1 MPLRLYNTLTRS
13 VEPFEPADGKRVR
26 MYTCGP
32 TVYNPAHI
40 GNFRTFLFE
49 DLLRRVLRMHGWEVI
64 QVMNL
69 TDVDDK
75 IIKRAH
81 EQGKTITQV
90 TDPITEVFHQ
100 DRKYLRIE
108 DAEVYPTA
116 TGHIAEMIA
125 LVEQLLAKGIAYKA
139 DDGSVYFAI
148 GRFPGYGR
156 LSRLDTREIKT
167 GARVAQDDY
176 TKENAQDFALWKAA
190 KDEDEE
196 TGAAWDAP
204 FGRGRPGW
212 HLECSA
218 MAMKYLG
225 ETLDIHG
232 GGVDLVFPHHEDE
245 IAQSEG
251 ATGKPF
257 SRFWCHGEFLQVDGT
272 KMSKRIGNVSTVSDL
287 REKGISAAALRHFIF
302 STHYRKQINLS
313 GAALEASIE
322 AVARIGEFAH
332 RLAEAKG
339 GTRELAAAAETA
351 ELEFRTALDNDL
363 NAPEAVAA
371 LFTFIGRANA
381 ELDRKGTDVAML
393 ERSRQVFR
401 LMMGV
406 LDLEPRALRYVVS
419 ENRVEPEPVAASG
432 LSEKEIEQVRWAVT
446 KLRDRVLAR
455 QNRDFKAADGLRA
468 EVEGAGFAVKDTANG
483 TILERYQ

>member
-1 MPLRLYNTLTRS
+1 MTLRLYNTLTRS
-13 VEPFEPADGKRVR
+13 IELFSPADGKTVR

-49 DLLRRVLRMHGWEVI
+49 DLLRRVLRMHGWHVM

-75 IIKRAH
+75 IIKRAQ
-81 EQGKTITQV
+81 EQGKTITEV
-90 TDPITEVFHQ
+90 TDPVTEIFHQ

-116 TGHIAEMIA
+116 TGHIPEMIA
-125 LVEQLLAKGIAYKA
+125 LVERLLEKGIAYKA

-148 GRFPGYGR
+148 GRFDGYGR
-156 LSRLDTREIKT
+156 LSRLDKREIKT

-190 KDEDEE
+190 KDEDEA

-232 GGVDLVFPHHEDE
+232 GGVDLIFPHHEDE
-245 IAQSEG
+245 IAQSEA
-251 ATGKPF
+251 ATGAPF

-287 REKGISAAALRHFIF
+287 REKGISAAALRHFVF
-302 STHYRKQINLS
+302 STHYRKQVNLS
-313 GAALEASIE
+313 GPALEASIE

-332 RLAEAKG
+332 RLAEARG

-351 ELEFRTALDNDL
+351 ELEFKTALDSDL
-363 NAPEAVAA
+363 NAPEALAA
-371 LFTFIGRANA
+371 LFTFVGRANA
-381 ELDRKGTDVAML
+381 ELDRKGSDVAML
-393 ERSRQVFR
+393 ERSREVFK
-401 LMMGV
+401 LIMGV
-406 LDLEPRALRYVVS
+406 LDLEPRALRFVVS
-419 ENRVEPEPVAASG
+419 GNRVDPEPVAASG
-432 LSEKEIEQVRWAVT
+432 LSETEVEQVGWAVG
-446 KLRDRVLAR
+446 KLRERVLAR
-455 QNRDFKAADGLRA
+455 QNRDFKASDELRA
-468 EVEGAGFAVKDTANG
+468 EVESAGFAVKDTANG
-483 TILERYQ
+483 TVLERYQ

>member
-13 VEPFEPADGKRVR
+13 VEPFEPADGKTVR

-32 TVYNPAHI
+32 TVYNPAHV

-90 TDPITEVFHQ
+90 TDPVTEIFHQ

-116 TGHIAEMIA
+116 TGHIPEMIA

-148 GRFPGYGR
+148 ARFPGYGR
-156 LSRLDTREIKT
+156 LSRLDTREIKS

-190 KDEDEE
+190 KDEDEA
-196 TGAAWDAP
+196 TGAVWDAP

-287 REKGISAAALRHFIF
+287 REKGISAAALRHFVF

-313 GAALEASIE
+313 GVALEASIE

-332 RLAEAKG
+332 RLVEAKG

-351 ELEFRTALDNDL
+351 ELEFKTALDNDL

-393 ERSRQVFR
+393 ERGRQVFS
-401 LMMGV
+401 LMMDI
-406 LDLEPRALRYVVS
+406 LDLEPRALRFVVS
-419 ENRVEPEPVAASG
+419 ANRVDPEPVAAEG
-432 LSEKEIEQVRWAVT
+432 LSLREAEQVGWAVAR
-446 KLRDRVLAR
+446 LRERVVAR

-468 EVEGAGFAVKDTANG
+468 DVEAAGFAVKDTANG
-483 TILERYQ
+483 TVLERYQ